1 MTRSEEMRYVS
12 ITIPNELVN
21 ETVRALGE
29 FGMFHIEDIVGANV
43 TKHHFAYKKRAT
55 EIGEIEKKL
64 KSFEEMMT
72 KLAIPVPFLDFES
85 NLGPLGD
92 ETLRNNPDIVV
103 GASEFVSEFENQLM
117 PNIGF
122 EKGIQAEISR
132 RVEMRAVLQEAP
144 NLVPPGVQSSDAESA
159 ALNFDFSNNYNDD
172 ESSSGDSLSNYICG
186 VIPVQNQSLFSRM
199 VYRISRGSNAIIKFA
214 DSMSEPIVDP
224 ESGEPIL
231 KSVFCVVTIG
241 NQLNR
246 RIRKLCPL
254 VAASVYPVPS
264 SPEVVASEALR
275 LDSEIREQQEAL
287 SRTTLSITQL
297 LEDLATSTDRIGGG
311 IGPCPLRMWQQ
322 LLFRER
328 IIIDSLMKCEF
339 HATLVYMAGWVPL
352 HQLENLARVVSSSGT
367 NGGASPAL
375 DRRAAPPRDSKPP
388 TYIESNKFT
397 ASFQGIVDTYGI
409 PRYQE
414 FNPGLFTIVTFPF
427 LFGVMYGDIGH
438 GTIIGLVG
446 FLFIFFESTFDRM
459 RKEGTMPEMLDM
471 VYGGRYIIA
480 LMGIFGCYCGIIYN
494 DFMSIP
500 LDVHGSSYSIDPSF
514 SDVERV
520 WSGVVYPFG
529 VDPGWYHNKNT
540 LKFFN
545 SMKMKTAVIIGV
557 IHMTFGI
564 FLSLTNHIYF
574 KDQVA
579 IIFDFAPRL
588 LFMLCTFGYMILM
601 IFIKWATDWV
611 RIAEVTPESTP
622 PNLIQ
627 TMIDMFLS
635 PGSVED
641 DVLLYNGQATVQLA
655 LLLIAV
661 LCIPWM
667 LCPKPLIEH
676 GKRQGKCQWLSW
688 LHSPV
693 DDEYRK
699 AHAIHDEDHHEE
711 SNGNFQG
718 LAVHDNMDHSS
729 SHDDFAGQAEG
740 GAAAHDDHHS
750 FGDLMIHQGIHTI
763 EFILGTVSNT
773 ASYLRLWALSLAHA
787 QLAEVFWEKMIFEYG
802 IQNSGF
808 FGFLGT
814 GVWVIATFGVIICMD
829 SLECFLHALR
839 LHWVEFQNKFYY
851 ADGIA
856 FKPFNFIPVSD

>member
-1 MTRSEEMRYVS
+1 MRYVS
-12 ITIPNELVN
+12 VTIPNELVN

-29 FGMFHIEDIVGANV
+29 FGMLHIEDIVGSNI
-43 TKHHFAYKKRAT
+43 TKHHFAYKKRTT

-64 KSFEEMMT
+64 KNFEDLMN
-72 KLAIPVPFLDFES
+72 KLAIPLPFLDLES
-85 NLGPLGD
+85 DLGPVGE
-92 ETLRNNPDIVV
+92 ETTRNNPDIVV
-103 GASEFVSEFENQLM
+103 GASEFVTEFENQLL
-117 PNIGF
+117 PNLGF
-122 EKGIQAEISR
+122 EKGIQSEIAR

-144 NLVPPGVQSSDAESA
+144 NLIPPGVHSSDAESA
-159 ALNFDFSNNYNDD
+159 ALNFDFSNNYH
-172 ESSSGDSLSNYICG
+172 EEEAGASGDSLANYICG

-199 VYRISRGSNAIIKFA
+199 VYRISRGANAIIKFS
-214 DSMSEPIVDP
+214 DSMSEPIIDP
-224 ESGEPIL
+224 ESGESVL

-241 NQLNR
+241 SQLNR

-254 VAASVYPVPS
+254 VAASVYPVPFS
-264 SPEVVASEALR
+264 GAVITSEAAR

-287 SRTTLSITQL
+287 SRTTLTITKL
-297 LEDLATSTDRIGGG
+297 LEDLATCVERPGSG

-328 IIIDSLMKCEF
+328 IVIDSLMKCEF

-352 HQLENLARVVSSSGT
+352 NQLEVLSRVVASTGT
-367 NGGASPAL
+367 SGGAVPAL
-375 DRRAAPPRDSKPP
+375 DRHAVPPRDSKPP
-388 TYIESNKFT
+388 TFIEGNKFT
-397 ASFQGIVDTYGI
+397 SSFQGIVDTYGI

-438 GTIIGLVG
+438 GSIIALAG

-471 VYGGRYIIA
+471 IYGGRYIIA
-480 LMGIFGCYCGIIYN
+480 LMGLFGLYCGIIYN

-500 LDVHGSSYSIDPSF
+500 FDTYGTGYHIDPLVST
-514 SDVERV
+514 VEKG
-520 WSGVVYPFG
+520 WSGAVYPFG

-545 SMKMKTAVIIGV
+545 SMKMKSAVILGV

-564 FLSLTNHIYF
+564 FISLSNNLYF
-574 KDQVA
+574 KDHVA
-579 IIFDFAPRL
+579 IAFDFIPRL
-588 LFMLCTFGYMILM
+588 LFMLSTFGYMILM
-601 IFIKWATDWV
+601 IFIKWCTNWEANG
-611 RIAEVTPESTP
+611 SNP

-635 PGSVED
+635 PGSVD
-641 DVLLYNGQATVQLA
+641 ADVQLYSGQAGVQTVLLLV
-655 LLLIAV
+655 AV
-661 LCIPWM
+661 VCIPWM
-667 LCPKPLIEH
+667 LCPKPIVEH
-676 GKRQGKCQWLSW
+676 NKRQGKCKSLSW

-699 AHAIHDEDHHEE
+699 AHALHDDDHHDIDNN
-711 SNGNFQG
+711 SAFQG
-718 LAVHDNMDHSS
+718 IAVHDQNIPHSS
-729 SHDDFAGQAEG
+729 SHEDLG
-740 GAAAHDDHHS
+740 AAHDDHHS

-802 IQNSGF
+802 IQNSGI
-808 FGFLGT
+808 FGFVGT
-814 GVWVIATFGVIICMD
+814 GVWVIATFGVIVCMD

-851 ADGIA
+851 ADGVA
-856 FKPFNFIPVSD
+856 FKPFNFVPAAE